1 MNSEF
6 SYKTRQ
12 KAIERFEQE
21 TFDLLIIGGGITGVA
36 CARDAASRGLKVA
49 LVEKNDFASGTS
61 SASSKLVHGGLRYLE
76 NFEFKL
82 VFEALSERAHL
93 IRTTP
98 NMVRWLKFYLPV
110 YKGDARGMNL
120 ISLGLLMYDLLALG
134 RGPHFHDRLSR
145 EQMIKQVP
153 GLKTEGLVGGFT
165 YYDASMWDDVMCVE
179 TARAAQSLGAAI
191 ANYVE
196 AETPIWEEG
205 RIYGFECKDRESGK
219 KFKLRA
225 IRTIVCGGPFTDQI
239 GEKLLQG
246 APSQEREKFADR
258 AGHWKH
264 WLKPSRGVHLV
275 FDAKRFPVQGALLLM
290 NPEDGRISF
299 VIPRKD
305 FGAGVTVV
313 GTTDGPSPEDPSK
326 VRAEKEDRDYLFAL
340 LGRYFP
346 KLNLTPGDLV
356 STYVGVRPLMDPA
369 FGHEPGAGAKSLQAV
384 SREHH
389 IDKGP
394 GGTTVVAGG
403 KYTTHRLMAREIVDY
418 AMKYWE
424 EERWSGY
431 APRPPGYHGSRTD
444 DPVNPAVSKEALKAL
459 DRRKIPKELIE
470 RFGADALGVMQID
483 REYAIRDDVVRS
495 QERLQ
500 NANVPESPAGFPMLE
515 SQFRH
520 ILEHEMAIHLEDF
533 YFRRLPLY
541 LSRKDHGLPWADALS
556 RIWAQT
562 LGKNEDERKEE
573 LKRLEERVKIRDD
586 GGVA

>member
-12 KAIERFEQE
+12 RAIERFSTE
-21 TFDLLIIGGGITGVA
+21 TFDLLIIGGGITGAA

-76 NFEFKL
+76 NLEFKL
-82 VFEALSERAHL
+82 VFEALSERSHL

-120 ISLGLLMYDLLALG
+120 ISLGLLLYDVLALF

-145 EQMIKQVP
+145 KQMIEQVP

-179 TARAAQSLGAAI
+179 TARAAHAAGSAI

-196 AETPIWEEG
+196 AETPIWENG
-205 RIYGFECKDRESGK
+205 RIFGFECKDRETGAN
-219 KFKLRA
+219 FKLKA
-225 IRTIVCGGPFTDQI
+225 IRTVVCGGPFTDI
-239 GEKLLQG
+239 VGEKLLQG
-246 APSQEREKFADR
+246 APESEKEKFSDH
-258 AGHWKH
+258 GHWKK

-275 FDAKRFPVQGALLLM
+275 FDSKRFPVQGALLLM
-290 NPEDGRISF
+290 NPDDGRISF

-340 LGRYFP
+340 LARYFP
-346 KLNLTPGDLV
+346 TLKLSPEDLI
-356 STYVGVRPLMDPA
+356 SSYVGVRPLMDPA
-369 FGHEPGAGAKSLQAV
+369 FGQEPGAGSKSLQSV

-394 GGTTVVAGG
+394 GGTTLVAGG
-403 KYTTHRLMAREIVDY
+403 KYTTHRLMAREIIDY

-424 EERWSGY
+424 DDRWTG
-431 APRPPGYHGSRTD
+431 AIPPPPPYQSSKTD
-444 DPVNPAVSKEALKAL
+444 DPVNPAVSKEAVKRI
-459 DRRKIPKELIE
+459 DRKNVPHELIE
-470 RFGADALGVMQID
+470 RFGADSLQVMKLGNPSNED
-483 REYAIRDDVVRS
+483 
-495 QERLQ
+495 
-500 NANVPESPAGFPMLE
+500 PEGFPRIE
-515 SQFRH
+515 AQFRY
-520 ILEHEMAIHLEDF
+520 LMDHEMVLHLEDF
-533 YFRRLPLY
+533 YFRRLPIY
-541 LSRKDHGLPWADALS
+541 LSRKDHGLPWAERLS
-556 RIWAQT
+556 QIWAEK
-562 LGKNEDERKEE
+562 LKKSEIERKEE
-573 LKRLEERVKIRDD
+573 LKRFEERVKIRND